1 MCFIKTHKLCNK
13 IEKLYNINFKCK
25 IDLCYQLKT
34 IIMMNEQYNTTSNI
48 KERVLITSQEM
59 HLHEKLVRA
68 LLTKEPKTLFTKL
81 S

>member
-1 MCFIKTHKLCNK
+1 
-13 IEKLYNINFKCK
+13 
-25 IDLCYQLKT
+25 
-34 IIMMNEQYNTTSNI
+34 MMNEQYNTTSNI